1 MQTYPGSCGST
12 RGHVEKYLVANIDN
26 PDGSSYLSS
35 DILAKCFALMPRLGG
50 GGSQGIQHKA
60 NFKDLFQK
68 ITYTLEDTIQDI
80 VSLAPNN
87 STSNFGAGIVSKII
101 QKREIVAS
109 GAAIFIKKRFTIL
122 QGNPSKFY
130 VIYEDENTLSFFF

>member
-1 MQTYPGSCGST
+1 
-12 RGHVEKYLVANIDN
+12 
-26 PDGSSYLSS
+26 
-35 DILAKCFALMPRLGG
+35 MPRLGG

-87 STSNFGAGIVSKII
+87 STSNFGSGIVSKII
-101 QKREIVAS
+101 QKREI
-109 GAAIFIKKRFTIL
+109 AAIFIKKRFTIL

-130 VIYEDENTLSFFF
+130 VIYEDENTFSFFF

>member
-1 MQTYPGSCGST
+1 MKEYE
-12 RGHVEKYLVANIDN
+12 H
-26 PDGSSYLSS
+26 
-35 DILAKCFALMPRLGG
+35 
-50 GGSQGIQHKA
+50 
-60 NFKDLFQK
+60 LFQK

-87 STSNFGAGIVSKII
+87 STSNFGAGIVSKNI